1 MDARNGRGA
10 EVECAQMT
18 DERISG
24 ATRRQARE
32 DSPAVSLLIEKY
44 GPLRDDI
51 RTLLN
56 EIDQLPEEV
65 RSEADVRVDL
75 RRYDGYTRRKRHG
88 GIEADRRFTP
98 EWSDHDV
105 AGVKDS
111 RQLGRCQCDVE
122 LLNGIER
129 LLA

>member
-1 MDARNGRGA
+1 MQGTGEGA

-56 EIDQLPEEV
+56 EIDHLPEEV
-65 RSEADVRVDL
+65 RRLFDA
-75 RRYDGYTRRKRHG
+75 
-88 GIEADRRFTP
+88 
-98 EWSDHDV
+98 
-105 AGVKDS
+105 AGEK
-111 RQLGRCQCDVE
+111 
-122 LLNGIER
+122 IER
-129 LLA
+129 KAAETQALILSLRETVD